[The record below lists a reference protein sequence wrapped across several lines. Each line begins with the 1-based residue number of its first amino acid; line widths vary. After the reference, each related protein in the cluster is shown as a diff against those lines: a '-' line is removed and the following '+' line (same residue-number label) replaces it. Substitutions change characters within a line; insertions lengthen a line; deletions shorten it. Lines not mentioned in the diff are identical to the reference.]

1 MEHLPRLPGLVALL
15 GGKSQFI
22 AQLDRTFDPANPLTF
37 LNNQGFPDLTG
48 RSGQFFAGNE
58 PANHL
63 PYLYDVAGMPSKTQ
77 DRVRTVMD
85 DMYSLTLTA
94 GDRAL
99 LSGDSLKAALADPRR
114 VRDAAIPGNDDCG
127 QLSAW
132 YVLSA
137 LGIYSL
143 NPVGGVLPRHAAVR
157 RGDDRHSGGVGRR
170 DGKSVK
176 FGATRRFKVTAHTAG
191 GGAPSSVN
199 RYVQSVSLNGTP
211 LHRPYITYDEMKAGG
226 TLDFVM
232 GSTPNDAWVGNWNGQ
247 DPNSAL
253 RAVAGAGRQVAAA
266 GGRGDAGRVLSFDG
280 TVRARSRGRKRP
292 APKIRRRAARRGRH
306 APTG

>member
-1 MEHLPRLPGLVALL
+1 MSESNSWVDTWNIFHDFPGLVALL

-63 PYLYDVAGMPSKTQ
+63 PYLYDVAGVPSKTQ

-114 VRDAAIPGNDDCG
+114 VR
-127 QLSAW
+127 
-132 YVLSA
+132 
-137 LGIYSL
+137 
-143 NPVGGVLPRHAAVR
+143 
-157 RGDDRHSGGVGRR
+157 
-170 DGKSVK
+170 
-176 FGATRRFKVTAHTAG
+176 
-191 GGAPSSVN
+191 
-199 RYVQSVSLNGTP
+199 
-211 LHRPYITYDEMKAGG
+211 
-226 TLDFVM
+226 
-232 GSTPNDAWVGNWNGQ
+232 
-247 DPNSAL
+247 
-253 RAVAGAGRQVAAA
+253 
-266 GGRGDAGRVLSFDG
+266 
-280 TVRARSRGRKRP
+280 
-292 APKIRRRAARRGRH
+292 
-306 APTG
+306 